1 MQNGII
7 PYAMRDIFEKRN
19 EITKKGSK
27 VEINISFIEIYMEEC
42 YDLLCKK
49 QHQDVFDKTRLD
61 LRETSSGETSLDG
74 LSTWPVYDVDSVAMY
89 LNEASKVRSTGS
101 TAMNS
106 QSSRSHAICTIY
118 VRVTLPTEQSQNTP
132 VVLLSKLHLVDLAG
146 SERAK
151 KTLATGDA
159 FQEGISINKG
169 LLALGNVVR
178 NAVCHANSL
187 AHMLFWN
194 LICTS
199 KVYSFIVFYCR
210 LLL

>member
-187 AHMLFWN
+187 ATHTILESY
-194 LICTS
+194 LY
-199 KVYSFIVFYCR
+199 K
-210 LLL
+210 

>member
-187 AHMLFWN
+187 ATHAILESYLYN
-194 LICTS
+194 
-199 KVYSFIVFYCR
+199 
-210 LLL
+210 

>member
-187 AHMLFWN
+187 ATHAILESY
-194 LICTS
+194 LY
-199 KVYSFIVFYCR
+199 K
-210 LLL
+210 

>member
-187 AHMLFWN
+187 ATHAILEPY
-194 LICTS
+194 LH
-199 KVYSFIVFYCR
+199 K
-210 LLL
+210 

>member
-1 MQNGII
+1 MCCLDGQTGSGKTFTMGTADMQNGVI

-19 EITKKGSK
+19 EITKKGAK

-49 QHQDVFDKTRLD
+49 EQQDSFDKTRLD
-61 LRETSSGETSLDG
+61 LRETSSGETTLDG
-74 LSTWPVYDVDSVAMY
+74 LSTWPVYDMESVAMY
-89 LNEASKVRSTGS
+89 LSEAAKVRSTGT

-118 VRVTLPTEQSQNTP
+118 VRVNLPAEGNQGTP
-132 VVLLSKLHLVDLAG
+132 MVLLSKLHLVDLAG

-178 NAVCHANSL
+178 IA
-187 AHMLFWN
+187 FQ
-194 LICTS
+194 
-199 KVYSFIVFYCR
+199 K
-210 LLL
+210 

>member
-49 QHQDVFDKTRLD
+49 QHQDMFDKTRLD

-187 AHMLFWN
+187 ATHAILESY
-194 LICTS
+194 LY
-199 KVYSFIVFYCR
+199 K
-210 LLL
+210 